1 MSNFPVLLSCTPG
14 TKESSLVLICMI
26 AFASS
31 ALCEGVYLL
40 QSGGQVVEDAL
51 TSSLPA
57 KLMRIFCNKFGR
69 NITGFRPVIDL
80 AFMRDVV
87 NKLSSNSKKIN
98 PLVNLEFRGRVVF
111 NADSVLGTDSCTS
124 MNSQVTKPGNIA
136 EDSSI
141 ISAHEHVK
149 TSHGS
154 FIHPQGSKELVGS
167 LETEW
172 KTTNQYLLKEH
183 AWLRCTRRCMFA
195 LVPQLNNL
203 LRKLDILSL
212 HTTEDPAVMPQTR
225 NSIENTPTTDTG
237 LLSNLHVFLLV
248 HNSHPPPCR
257 LNCMRQQK
265 VLQHENSTD
274 CVEYSVL
281 TILSLEGYDFL
292 EAIRPREI
300 TATAQLPGTT
310 SIHVQMFNIE
320 LKAKMKSY
328 HMPEYDST
336 LRVKQLVNAVSE
348 KVIRAEIDCSASQ
361 FCDSSVATKFDN
373 QHPFFSTMQNAS
385 LLKVSPSHVGY
396 YWQSG
401 KPTRK
406 KSFYSLDLLE
416 MLRHFWRTNSIL
428 TNVLKGEGVSLGV
441 YLSKSEAF
449 FNINILPVGNIY
461 GFKVFSS
468 KKFSLHICISDSEPA
483 KMFDSARNL
492 VEILLDFNLCSEVAL
507 TNSESSRLYV
517 LYTRKKK
524 GSVQNQQI
532 KFIGSVQNQPIKLMA
547 LGHPIQSFADKWYVV
562 RRSILK
568 DMGNIRD
575 QQFGSLDLVRSAYLG
590 LQCLLKRVPILRVDA
605 KEALVYEVTLGLSEQ
620 VGDSLPLVVS
630 FWLHYLFV

>member
-1 MSNFPVLLSCTPG
+1 MSVIHLESNVLRKNYGNNRIVVIPRISAFETSSFADLLLLHTRFLPHLLQTRHVLEHGKPHERSCIITQLVGLIVQMSQQRFASNVVEKCLTFGSPEERQMLVNEMLG
-14 TKESSLVLICMI
+14 TTDENEPLQYRKCIKVHLNALKKYTYGKHIVARVEKLVAAGELGKCSLICMI

-40 QSGGQVVEDAL
+40 Q
-51 TSSLPA
+51 
-57 KLMRIFCNKFGR
+57 R

-203 LRKLDILSL
+203 LRKPPLNWLDPLSNQKLTALHPSSVTLQLLQNLISNILSFG
-212 HTTEDPAVMPQTR
+212 QCR
-225 NSIENTPTTDTG
+225 NSIENTPTIDTG

-265 VLQHENSTD
+265 VESLDDTPSRSHKQ
-274 CVEYSVL
+274 VGQA
-281 TILSLEGYDFL
+281 ILPIVASWQSNISSCDSEL
-292 EAIRPREI
+292 P
-300 TATAQLPGTT
+300 TAT
-310 SIHVQMFNIE
+310 
-320 LKAKMKSY
+320 
-328 HMPEYDST
+328 HMG
-336 LRVKQLVNAVSE
+336 K
-348 KVIRAEIDCSASQ
+348 ID
-361 FCDSSVATKFDN
+361 TN
-373 QHPFFSTMQNAS
+373 
-385 LLKVSPSHVGY
+385 LLG
-396 YWQSG
+396 
-401 KPTRK
+401 
-406 KSFYSLDLLE
+406 
-416 MLRHFWRTNSIL
+416 
-428 TNVLKGEGVSLGV
+428 
-441 YLSKSEAF
+441 
-449 FNINILPVGNIY
+449 
-461 GFKVFSS
+461 
-468 KKFSLHICISDSEPA
+468 
-483 KMFDSARNL
+483 
-492 VEILLDFNLCSEVAL
+492 
-507 TNSESSRLYV
+507 
-517 LYTRKKK
+517 
-524 GSVQNQQI
+524 
-532 KFIGSVQNQPIKLMA
+532 
-547 LGHPIQSFADKWYVV
+547 
-562 RRSILK
+562 
-568 DMGNIRD
+568 
-575 QQFGSLDLVRSAYLG
+575 
-590 LQCLLKRVPILRVDA
+590 
-605 KEALVYEVTLGLSEQ
+605 
-620 VGDSLPLVVS
+620 
-630 FWLHYLFV
+630 